1 MLYIYRITIN
11 LIIIISPIIIL
22 FRIIKNKEHKY
33 RFKEKFCYFSKTRG
47 SGKLLWFHGSSVGEI
62 LSIIPLVE
70 KLEKN
75 KSINK
80 ILITSSTLSSS
91 RILSKFKLKKTVH
104 QFFPI
109 DSNFFTKKFINYWKP
124 SAAIFLESEIWPNM
138 LLNIKKKSIPLMLL
152 NARITKKTFK
162 KWSLISFFSKD
173 IFDSFD
179 FCYPQNNETKK
190 YLKSLGVKNI
200 KILGNLKFIESTMQK
215 KENLSKNILKNFS
228 SRKIWC
234 ASSTHYNEEEFCAI
248 AHKKL
253 KKKYKNLLT
262 IIIPRH
268 IQRTKY
274 IYEQINNMGLKVQ
287 TYSSKE
293 KIKKDTD
300 IYIVDSYGETK
311 SFFKICNTVF
321 LGGSLISRGGQNPL
335 EAVRYGCKILHGPNV
350 QNFKEIYN
358 LLNKNNLSIKFN
370 NVNQLS
376 IEIQKSFNKKININ
390 KKINKLKKR
399 GKEILNNT
407 LNEINY
413 FLKN

>member
-253 KKKYKNLLT
+253 KKK
-262 IIIPRH
+262 I
-268 IQRTKY
+268 
-274 IYEQINNMGLKVQ
+274 
-287 TYSSKE
+287 
-293 KIKKDTD
+293 
-300 IYIVDSYGETK
+300 
-311 SFFKICNTVF
+311 
-321 LGGSLISRGGQNPL
+321 
-335 EAVRYGCKILHGPNV
+335 
-350 QNFKEIYN
+350 
-358 LLNKNNLSIKFN
+358 
-370 NVNQLS
+370 
-376 IEIQKSFNKKININ
+376 
-390 KKINKLKKR
+390 
-399 GKEILNNT
+399 
-407 LNEINY
+407 
-413 FLKN
+413 